1 MVGVCMR
8 GALRM
13 CSGTWALNAFMRA
26 LGARI
31 GARSRLRMSYCLPH
45 LPDCLTLGD
54 GCAPRIIPLVLWWLL
69 SLMMRM

>member
-31 GARSRLRMSYCLPH
+31 GARTRLRMSTCLPH

-54 GCAPRIIPLVLWWLL
+54 GCARA
-69 SLMMRM
+69 